1 MCGDDRVH
9 QRSGLEMDV
18 LYEPALSQDHGNVAG
33 WG

>member
-1 MCGDDRVH
+1 MCDDDRVR
-9 QRSGLEMDV
+9 RSGLEMDV